1 VVTYVHPIA
10 LMKNPPHPN
19 AAKLLISFVLAAEG
33 QRMLRDQGRIPSHRD
48 IDPLVFPLRNV
59 KLFAS
64 DPKFAKEHAVA
75 TEEMRGIFGVR

>member
-1 VVTYVHPIA
+1 
-10 LMKNPPHPN
+10 MKAAPHPS
-19 AAKLLISFVLAAEG
+19 AGKLLISFILSAEG

-64 DPKFAKEHAVA
+64 DPKFAKDHAA
-75 TEEMRGIFGVR
+75 AAEEMRAIFGAR